1 MLILEA
7 VIHLVLAN
15 NILFDLHNSSHH
27 TQPYSITVKDRL
39 RGRLSQDKKKDK

>member
-1 MLILEA
+1 MLISEA
-7 VIHLVLAN
+7 VIHLAFLAN

-39 RGRLSQDKKKDK
+39 RGRLSQDEKEK